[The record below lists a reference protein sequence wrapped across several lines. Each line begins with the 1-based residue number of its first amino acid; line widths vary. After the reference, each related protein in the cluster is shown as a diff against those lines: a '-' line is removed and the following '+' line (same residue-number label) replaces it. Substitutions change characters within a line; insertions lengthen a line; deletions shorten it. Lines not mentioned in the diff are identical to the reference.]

1 MTTRT
6 AEDERRAGIRD
17 LIVGAVALVL
27 MLGLWWLVARTNSEG
42 THDAELL
49 PFIALIPL
57 GARGVPPDPG
67 TLVSR
72 GEVAAAGRRA
82 PDPRS
87 RAGEDSNLRPAA

>member
-17 LIVGAVALVL
+17 LIVGAVVLVL

-57 GARGVPPDPG
+57 VLGVYHLIRARSYRGVK
-67 TLVSR
+67 
-72 GEVAAAGRRA
+72 
-82 PDPRS
+82 
-87 RAGEDSNLRPAA
+87 

>member
-17 LIVGAVALVL
+17 LIVGAVVLVL

-49 PFIALIPL
+49 PLIALIPL
-57 GARGVPPDPG
+57 VLGVYHLIRAR
-67 TLVSR
+67 SI
-72 GEVAAAGRRA
+72 AG
-82 PDPRS
+82 
-87 RAGEDSNLRPAA
+87 